1 MRRFIALV
9 ATIGLASI
17 GNLAVLAAPA
27 PTPAASSSQP
37 QVDLTWFI
45 VGLRDLGRS
54 RDARLKLLPA
64 QAKKILPI
72 LEQLVSDKIL
82 ATEAPEGQSRPNGQ
96 SSGGRQGG
104 ALTEKQ
110 RQEMLARQQKM
121 AERIQQAI
129 DSMDGML
136 RQAQSDYIMS
146 LDFDPA
152 VYGLDRPRIFQGQEQ
167 RPSQAELQK
176 MLKAR
181 QEARQRL
188 VKLNQEVLAMVRKLA
203 GGK

>member
-1 MRRFIALV
+1 M
-9 ATIGLASI
+9 LA
-17 GNLAVLAAPA
+17 A
-27 PTPAASSSQP
+27 PTPAPATSSSQP
-37 QVDLTWFI
+37 LADLTWFI

-72 LEQLVSDKIL
+72 LEQLAADKIL
-82 ATEAPEGQSRPNGQ
+82 VIEIPERQGRTEGQSF
-96 SSGGRQGG
+96 GGRQGG

-110 RQEMLARQQKM
+110 RQEMQAHQQKIT
-121 AERIQQAI
+121 ERIQQAI
-129 DSMDGML
+129 DNMDGML

-152 VYGLDRPRIFQGQEQ
+152 VYGLDRSRMFQGQEQ

-176 MLKAR
+176 MLKER

-188 VKLNQEVLAMVRKLA
+188 VKLNQEVLGMVRKLA